1 MLNPDMPADQMRLMA
16 GEMTAQEIRVARAF
30 IRAANAKA
38 QIPMTEDNIIL
49 IQNVIATASWQGR
62 EKQAEA
68 VINECNKIIRG
79 E

>member
-16 GEMTAQEIRVARAF
+16 GEMTAQEIRTARAF

-38 QIPMTEDNIIL
+38 QIPVTEENIIR
-49 IQNVIATASWQGR
+49 IQKVIDETSDWKTAR
-62 EKQAEA
+62 AKA